1 MNKQILFVTL
11 ILLISSQCMSQ
22 EIEPLEKSP
31 LDILQCLYSSPIIA
45 KDVKVFIE
53 LFKEKDYIKIISFII
68 EKFPEI
74 QQEVKRCLQN
84 ETELSLGD
92 GYTNDDEEEEEKTN
106 FSVNEYFSCIKCYT
120 LKRYPRVL
128 RELNCI
134 WNCDYSSCQTISMCS
149 SYPEYKNSFY

>member
-1 MNKQILFVTL
+1 MLKQILFVTF
-11 ILLISSQCMSQ
+11 ILLISSQYMSK

-31 LDILQCLYSSPIIA
+31 LDILQCLYSSPTIA

-53 LFKEKDYIKIISFII
+53 LFKEKDYIQIISFII

-92 GYTNDDEEEEEKTN
+92 GYTNDDEEEEETN
-106 FSVNEYFSCIKCYT
+106 FWVNEYFSCINCYT
-120 LKRYPRVL
+120 LKGYPRVL
-128 RELNCI
+128 REFNCI

-149 SYPEYKNSFY
+149 SYPEYKNWFD